1 MLATLKNYIY
11 LYYKMVFSFFSS
23 NYKPKDFLGKTPK
36 DILEKMELDNIDIK
50 FFETYEKETPAS
62 QDEKDFKQLTEEI
75 KGAIK
80 LLIDLKK
87 KDKMIIY
94 DKCYKVV
101 PVPVQAPQQ
110 MPPPQQMLA
119 PANEYAEEEDE
130 EEEEEGTMAG
140 GARKRKH
147 KHSKKCKHTKK
158 HKHKRS
164 QHKRSQHKRSQHKRR
179 KHKHTKKCKH

>member
-1 MLATLKNYIY
+1 
-11 LYYKMVFSFFSS
+11 MVFSFFSS
-23 NYKPKDFLGKTPK
+23 NYKPKDFIGKTPK

-101 PVPVQAPQQ
+101 PVPVQAPAPAPQQ
-110 MPPPQQMLA
+110 MQAPPQMLA

-140 GARKRKH
+140 GGRKH
-147 KHSKKCKHTKK
+147 KHSKKCKHKRSKHTK
-158 HKHKRS
+158 KHKRS
-164 QHKRSQHKRSQHKRR
+164 QHKRS